1 MQFPLLL
8 CRVTRHGAY
17 SIGVRYKEK
26 EERHLMNSGDTGFGP
41 SSSDL
46 KCLLT
51 CNGKLIGIYSETEI
65 RLQSVVTDETYV
77 TYYEFGTD
85 LATRKCLTDNPSSHL
100 VTCIGK
106 HMVANQIKYNTVATI
121 EWLKREVQKQ
131 NTASNMNR
139 IQQQLDEELKNLEAL
154 EKKDAQEKSKFHYS
168 DYIYANFNVNA

>member
-8 CRVTRHGAY
+8 CRVTGHGVY

-26 EERHLMNSGDTGFGP
+26 EEPHLMNSGDTGFGI

-65 RLQSVVTDETYV
+65 RLQSAVTDETYAI
-77 TYYEFGTD
+77 YSEFRTS
-85 LATRKCLTDNPSSHL
+85 LAIRKCLTDNISRHL

-106 HMVANQIKYNTVATI
+106 HMVAIQIKYNTVATI

-131 NTASNMNR
+131 NTASIKNR
-139 IQQQLDEELKNLEAL
+139 ILQQLDEELK
-154 EKKDAQEKSKFHYS
+154 K
-168 DYIYANFNVNA
+168 